1 MKPTLALSMIVRDA
15 AADLP
20 NCLASAQGVVDEIV
34 VADTGSGDD
43 SMAVARACGAR
54 VIAIPWRDDFAAARN
69 ESLAACRS
77 DWVLMLDADERLDP
91 EAGPAVRG
99 LMSATPD
106 YLGYEATIRNYVPS
120 LGIHMYTQIAQP
132 NDGRLAEAQPYPA
145 YVEHANVRLFRRHKE
160 IYFTGCVHE
169 TTGRRIEALGQKVGP
184 PGFVIHHFGLAR
196 GGDRGRRDR
205 YYRELGRKKLAESPD
220 DPRGYFEL
228 GAEALEQLGDA
239 AEALPLF
246 QRACE
251 LAPGFWL
258 AWFYRGQAH
267 LRLGQSRE
275 ALQAFAIA
283 REGGLTGTHFAAAT
297 GEAHYALGEFA
308 AAAHSFRRGLK
319 MQPESAT
326 LASHLA
332 MCEIRGGEAEAG
344 LKRMRRAVR
353 AEPENWA
360 IQDRLISALAWL
372 GQITAAAEAAE
383 AALAR
388 YPEPNAKAYLRAAS
402 LRARAEQ
409 WAQAAAVLRPG
420 IQRFPENAAL
430 RAACSEVQ
438 AHLSPPLSQKPLL
451 EG

>member
-1 MKPTLALSMIVRDA
+1 
-15 AADLP
+15 
-20 NCLASAQGVVDEIV
+20 
-34 VADTGSGDD
+34 
-43 SMAVARACGAR
+43 
-54 VIAIPWRDDFAAARN
+54 
-69 ESLAACRS
+69 
-77 DWVLMLDADERLDP
+77 
-91 EAGPAVRG
+91 
-99 LMSATPD
+99 
-106 YLGYEATIRNYVPS
+106 
-120 LGIHMYTQIAQP
+120 
-132 NDGRLAEAQPYPA
+132 
-145 YVEHANVRLFRRHKE
+145 
-160 IYFTGCVHE
+160 
-169 TTGRRIEALGQKVGP
+169 
-184 PGFVIHHFGLAR
+184 
-196 GGDRGRRDR
+196 

-239 AEALPLF
+239 TEALPLL

-251 LAPGFWL
+251 LAPRFWL

-267 LRLGQSRE
+267 LRLGQARE
-275 ALQAFAIA
+275 ALQAFAVA
-283 REGGLTGTHFAAAT
+283 REGGLTGTYCAAAT
-297 GEAHYALGEFA
+297 GEAHYALGEYESA
-308 AAAHSFRRGLK
+308 ARSFRRGLK

-430 RAACSEVQ
+430 RAACSQVQ
-438 AHLSPPLSQKPLL
+438 AHLSPPLSEKPRL